1 MARIE
6 SKMIELGTEAP
17 DFFIPE
23 VRSNQKV
30 GLYDVL
36 GGSGLLVMFI
46 SRHCPFVQHIKKQ
59 ITQLALDYENKI
71 RFVAISSNDVVNY
84 PDDHPEKLKQMA
96 VEEDWKF
103 PFLYDESQDV
113 ARAYDASCTPDFFL
127 YDKKAKLVYRGQID
141 SSRPGNN
148 ITNDGKD
155 IRSAMDALIAGK
167 AISSDQRPSMG
178 CNIKWKS

>member
-1 MARIE
+1 MARTE
-6 SKMIELGTEAP
+6 SKMISLGSEAP

-59 ITQLALDYENKI
+59 ITQLAKDYENKI

-84 PDDHPEKLKQMA
+84 PEDHPEKLKQMA
-96 VEEDWKF
+96 EEEDWKF
-103 PFLYDESQDV
+103 PFLYDETQEV
-113 ARAYDASCTPDFFL
+113 ARAYDAACTPDFFL
-127 YDKKAKLVYRGQID
+127 YNKQAKLVYRGQMD
-141 SSRPGNN
+141 GSRPGNN
-148 ITNDGKD
+148 IANDGRD
-155 IRSAMDALIAGK
+155 LRAAFDCLINGK
-167 AISSDQRPSMG
+167 SLSPDQRPSLG